1 MCNGNC
7 LQVQGV
13 SPSQLLA
20 QFDLEQ
26 RNDEMMV
33 MMRSPNAYISQFENS
48 EYLDLIKGR
57 NQLVGE

>member
-7 LQVQGV
+7 LQVQGL

-26 RNDEMMV
+26 RNEEMMV
-33 MMRSPNAYISQFENS
+33 MMRSPNAYILQFENL